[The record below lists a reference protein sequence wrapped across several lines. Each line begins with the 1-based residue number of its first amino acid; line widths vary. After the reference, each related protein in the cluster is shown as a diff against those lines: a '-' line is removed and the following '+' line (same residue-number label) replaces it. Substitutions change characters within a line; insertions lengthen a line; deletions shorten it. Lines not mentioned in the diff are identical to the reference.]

1 MWHWL
6 ISVVLLF
13 GATGCSTITQWR
25 QRSTIA
31 QIDHIFSECE
41 AKRGGGSAGWT
52 ETVRCGN
59 DGVQALVEKNGSA
72 YAGLIEAA
80 LASRLTIAQQI
91 DAGAIAE
98 EAGKARIALLNA
110 HIQALPG
117 STLEILS
124 LTAAA
129 KSR

>member
-25 QRSTIA
+25 HRSMTA
-31 QIDHIFSECE
+31 QMDRIFSECE
-41 AKRGGGSAGWT
+41 AKRGGALGWT

-72 YAGLIEAA
+72 YAGLIEAT